1 MGLMI
6 ARSIT
11 SARNVTCVPCIL
23 KVGQEPEIGYLSDPL
38 YMTRFQTRI
47 I

>member
-11 SARNVTCVPCIL
+11 SARNVTYAQFTL
-23 KVGQEPEIGYLSDPL
+23 KMLPQQPES
-38 YMTRFQTRI
+38 
-47 I
+47 